1 MEEDGLVG
9 GGGGGGG
16 GTTPTATAA
25 FAETTASSIVALH
38 NSINSSATLLTA
50 HLCSTN
56 TAMSSTSPHPLST
69 PSTYPFPTAFLLA

>member
-1 MEEDGLVG
+1 MENGLVG

-16 GTTPTATAA
+16 GTTPTAIAA

-50 HLCSTN
+50 HLCSTK
-56 TAMSSTSPHPLST
+56 HRHV
-69 PSTYPFPTAFLLA
+69 TYPFPTAFLLA